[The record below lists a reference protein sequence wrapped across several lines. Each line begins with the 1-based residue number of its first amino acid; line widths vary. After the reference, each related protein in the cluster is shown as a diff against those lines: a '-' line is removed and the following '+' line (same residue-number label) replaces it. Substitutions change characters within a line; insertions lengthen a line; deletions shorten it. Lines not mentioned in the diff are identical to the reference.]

1 MNKHRIGALLA
12 ALALTLTFAGTTL
25 ANGTI
30 IWTGNGVT
38 DGKYLEDCAD
48 GTGMLWILTPGSF
61 SGGTLTIV
69 VDGVA
74 HTYSPGESNGNS
86 DGWRWWIGDY
96 FAPGD
101 IDSASAEYTG
111 SAVDS
116 TKLKVSHACEGTTT
130 STTSDETTTTSDETS
145 TTSDETSTTSNETST
160 TSDETSTTSNE
171 TSTTSDETSTTTT
184 SDETSTTTTSDET
197 SSTTTTTD
205 EITTTTSNET
215 TPDGSVEELTPPS
228 TDALAQQTS
237 SSTVSTGL
245 LLVLAGIL
253 AAALVVIPAAAR
265 SRR

>member
-160 TSDETSTTSNE
+160 TSDETSTT
-171 TSTTSDETSTTTT
+171 TT